1 MNYEE
6 IIDIIER
13 ENHYNDEYY
22 EYYEDDEYDEEFK
35 KNLYRGIFLKDTLN
49 TINLIQEFFYEQLK
63 EQDIDV
69 DYNDIFLFLKIQEQL
84 SEDYSNLRNEIN
96 VNISE
101 IDYGGCTFVSEDED
115 FNKLKGKIESLYDE
129 FKSIDII

>member
-22 EYYEDDEYDEEFK
+22 EDDEYDEYDEEFK

-69 DYNDIFLFLKIQEQL
+69 DYNDIFLFLKIHEQL

>member
-13 ENHYNDEYY
+13 ENHYND

-101 IDYGGCTFVSEDED
+101 IDYGGCTFVSDDED
-115 FNKLKGKIESLYDE
+115 FNKLKRKIESLYDE